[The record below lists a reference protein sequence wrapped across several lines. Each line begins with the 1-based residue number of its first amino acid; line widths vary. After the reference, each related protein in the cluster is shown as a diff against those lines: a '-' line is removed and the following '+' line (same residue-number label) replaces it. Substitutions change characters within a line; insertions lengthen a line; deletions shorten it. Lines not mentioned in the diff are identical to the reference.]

1 VSKNNEILHLECTL
15 VIRDL
20 MSQLADMSAKVETL
34 QGWQQDYKNCITT
47 LEEENAA
54 LREECAEF
62 IEAHREESAEL
73 EQEIIDKETKSLY
86 HDNMLVYRVGAL
98 EEQVEK
104 LTDQL
109 LNLGI
114 WEPVDQPVEDKIMPK
129 DFTEQTIRDVSG
141 RGDFKCQHCGW

>member
-1 VSKNNEILHLECTL
+1 MSKNDERFVNVRDSIL

-34 QGWQQDYKNCITT
+34 QGWQQDYKNCIAT
-47 LEEENAA
+47 LEEENDA
-54 LREECAEF
+54 LREEC
-62 IEAHREESAEL
+62 AEL
-73 EQEIIDKETKSLY
+73 EQEIIDKETKSPY
-86 HDNMLVYRVGAL
+86 HDSMLVYRVGAL
-98 EEQVEK
+98 EEMVEK

-141 RGDFKCQHCGW
+141 GGDFKCQHCGW

>member
-1 VSKNNEILHLECTL
+1 MSKNNEILHLECTL

-47 LEEENAA
+47 LEEENDT
-54 LREECAEF
+54 LREEC
-62 IEAHREESAEL
+62 AEL
-73 EQEIIDKETKSLY
+73 EQEIIDKETKSPY

-104 LTDQL
+104 LTDL
-109 LNLGI
+109 FGDL
-114 WEPVDQPVEDKIMPK
+114 PVEDKIMPK

-141 RGDFKCQHCGW
+141 GGDFKFYQRCPGQW

>member
-1 VSKNNEILHLECTL
+1 MSKNNEILHLECTL

-47 LEEENAA
+47 LEEENDT
-54 LREECAEF
+54 LREEC
-62 IEAHREESAEL
+62 AEL

-104 LTDQL
+104 LTDL
-109 LNLGI
+109 FGDL
-114 WEPVDQPVEDKIMPK
+114 PVEDKIMPK